1 MKKITFFRNLIV
13 LVALLVGSGSAMGQS
28 SYGLVT
34 STDDLVAGAKYL
46 IVSTADGNG
55 YALGLQNSNNRASVA
70 VSVNSGM
77 LSTIPATVSTDTKP
91 FEITLGGSIGQW
103 TLFDEV
109 NNGYLYAG
117 SSSSNHL
124 KNKTDQTNWT
134 ITFSSNTAVMT
145 SAAQS
150 TRNILRFN
158 SSNNPPL
165 FSCYSSGQASV
176 YLYKLQEGGAE
187 TVSTPTFSP
196 TSGNYLTTQNV
207 TISTETEGATIYYTT
222 DGSDPD
228 NTDTEYTTP
237 IAVSATT
244 TVKAIAYK
252 TDMDPSAIASATYT
266 FPTEVANIAALRAG
280 TTGSTVY
287 KLTGEAVMT
296 LKSSNN
302 NVKYIQDATGGILI
316 YDASGII
323 TTAYNVNDGITGI
336 TGTLS
341 LFNGMLQFI
350 PVTDPGVATSTNNTV
365 TPVEA
370 TLTNYG
376 NYPGQLV
383 KITGLTIAETGSF
396 AASTNYTLSDGTN
409 SGVLRTAY
417 SDLPYIGSAIPTV
430 PQDIVGVVLIYNS
443 TAQLVPRTA
452 DDFSNTVIESPTI
465 FVAEVNVPAMSAYV
479 DASDSETITV
489 NGVNLTTDITLSLGG
504 ADAAQFRLSTS
515 TLAQTDGSVTD
526 ASVTIYYEPK
536 AAGSHTATLTLSSAG
551 AADEPRSLSGTA
563 TWAPLDAPVATDA
576 SGISQT
582 GFTAN
587 WNAVAGATEYE
598 LSVYTKEES
607 VVNAT
612 DLFISEYIEGSSN
625 NKAIEIFNGTG
636 VSVDLSGYKIELY
649 ANGAATASN
658 TQILSGTLANNDVYI
673 IYNSSASAAIKAV
686 GDMSS
691 AVAGFNGD
699 DAIVLKKGEAIID
712 VFGRIGERPTSA
724 WIDGDYS
731 TLDKTLVRKSTVI
744 GGITVNPA
752 SGFPTLATEWD
763 VYAIDNIADL
773 GSHTFAGGGFSQTEI
788 SGSPFTVTDGTSK
801 AITGLTPSTTYYYT
815 VKAKNTNVTSE
826 ASNEVSVVT
835 SIGTSTDNPSLTSI
849 YAHNA
854 NIHFTATA
862 GEKVEVYN
870 AVGQKIISTLATDGQ
885 NELPVNAKGV
895 MIVKV
900 GSRLA
905 KVIL

>member
-1 MKKITFFRNLIV
+1 MKKITFLRNLIV
-13 LVALLVGSGSAMGQS
+13 LVALLIGSGSAMGQGTEDFEAQTALTASYATS
-28 SYGLVT
+28 SFTNATSGITWSYANSRNEETYGITNKGIMLRYANSYLEATLPNGFGSFSFQYRKAFTGGSERQLELLV
-34 STDDLVAGAKYL
+34 
-46 IVSTADGNG
+46 NG
-55 YALGLQNSNNRASVA
+55 VQVA
-70 VSVNSGM
+70 VSPTFGSVTGAEATIYDFTYNVNTTGPVTVKIKNVGSGTTNKQIVVDNIQWTA
-77 LSTIPATVSTDTKP
+77 SA
-91 FEITLGGSIGQW
+91 GGS
-103 TLFDEV
+103 
-109 NNGYLYAG
+109 
-117 SSSSNHL
+117 
-124 KNKTDQTNWT
+124 
-134 ITFSSNTAVMT
+134 
-145 SAAQS
+145 
-150 TRNILRFN
+150 
-158 SSNNPPL
+158 P
-165 FSCYSSGQASV
+165 
-176 YLYKLQEGGAE
+176 

-196 TSGNYLTTQNV
+196 TAGNYLTTQNI
-207 TISTETEGATIYYTT
+207 TISTSTESATIYYTT

-237 IAVSATT
+237 IVVSATT

-296 LKSSNN
+296 FKSSNR

-316 YDASGII
+316 DDNDGNI

-336 TGTLS
+336 TGTLN
-341 LFNGMLQFI
+341 LYNGMLQFI

-365 TPVEA
+365 TPIEA
-370 TLTNYG
+370 TLTNYA

-383 KITGLTIAETGSF
+383 KITGLTIVETGSF

-409 SGVLRTAY
+409 SGVLRTQY
-417 SDLPYIGSAIPTV
+417 SDLPYVGTAIPTV
-430 PQDIVGVVLIYNS
+430 PQDITGVVLMFNS

-452 DDFSNTVIESPTI
+452 ADFSNTVIESPSI
-465 FVAEVNVPAMSAYV
+465 FVAEVEVPAMSAYV

-489 NGVNLTTDITLSLGG
+489 NGVNLTENITLTLGG
-504 ADAAQFRLSTS
+504 DNASQFRLSTS
-515 TLAQTDGSVTD
+515 TLTQAGGSVTD

-536 AAGSHTATLTLSSAG
+536 AAGSHTATVTLSSTGAG
-551 AADEPRSLSGTA
+551 SVVKTLSGAA
-563 TWAPLDAPVATDA
+563 TWAPLDAPVAVSAGAIT
-576 SGISQT
+576 QT

-598 LSVYTKEES
+598 LSVYTKGAASTSTVLSETFNGFTKGTPDAGANS
-607 VVNAT
+607 T
-612 DLFISEYIEGSSN
+612 DVSSSLDTYTQTSGWTGSKVYEAGGTAKMGGSSSLGYITTP
-625 NKAIEIFNGTG
+625 AI
-636 VSVDLSGYKIELY
+636 DLS
-649 ANGAATASN
+649 AN
-658 TQILSGTLANNDVYI
+658 SGSFTVEFDAMAW
-673 IYNSSASAAIKAV
+673 S
-686 GDMSS
+686 GD
-691 AVAGFNGD
+691 
-699 DAIVLKKGEAIID
+699 
-712 VFGRIGERPTSA
+712 
-724 WIDGDYS
+724 
-731 TLDKTLVRKSTVI
+731 
-744 GGITVNPA
+744 
-752 SGFPTLATEWD
+752 ATEFKIFLDD
-763 VYAIDNIADL
+763 VLIYTVTGLNNSTYTLSSFSINLTGGTSTSKLRFEGKQASKARFFLDNLVVKQA
-773 GSHTFAGGGFSQTEI
+773 SQLTTPI

>member
-1 MKKITFFRNLIV
+1 MKKITFLRNLIV
-13 LVALLVGSGSAMGQS
+13 LVALLVGSGSAMGQYS
-28 SYGLVT
+28 GTGTFTKITSLVDL
-34 STDDLVAGAKYL
+34 TD
-46 IVSTADGNG
+46 G
-55 YALGLQNSNNRASVA
+55 YYV
-70 VSVNSGM
+70 VVNSGDAFAM
-77 LSTIPATVSTDTKP
+77 
-91 FEITLGGSIGQW
+91 
-103 TLFDEV
+103 
-109 NNGYLYAG
+109 NNTNAG
-117 SSSSNHL
+117 SYFGHTAISPSAGTITNPAAAIVWKIETNGEGRTIFNEASSKYVSYTGSSNASYAVDAVTAD
-124 KNKTDQTNWT
+124 NQRW
-134 ITFSSNTAVMT
+134 TFSYASNLFSVANVAIPSRILQYNASAPRFACYT
-145 SAAQS
+145 SAQQKF
-150 TRNILRFN
+150 L
-158 SSNNPPL
+158 
-165 FSCYSSGQASV
+165 
-176 YLYKLQEGGAE
+176 LYKLAVSEDPDA
-187 TVSTPTFSP
+187 VSTPTFSP

-237 IAVSATT
+237 IVVSATT

-296 LKSSNN
+296 FKSSNR

-316 YDASGII
+316 DDNDGNI

-336 TGTLS
+336 TGTLN
-341 LFNGMLQFI
+341 LYNGMLQFI

-365 TPVEA
+365 TPIEA
-370 TLTNYG
+370 TLTNYA

-383 KITGLTIAETGSF
+383 KITGLTIVETGSF

-409 SGVLRTAY
+409 SGVLRTQY
-417 SDLPYIGSAIPTV
+417 SDLPYVGTTIPTV
-430 PQDIVGVVLIYNS
+430 PQDITGVVLMFNS

-452 DDFSNTVIESPTI
+452 ADFSNTVIESPSI
-465 FVAEVNVPAMSAYV
+465 FVAEVEVPAMSAYV

-489 NGVNLTTDITLSLGG
+489 NGVNLTENITLTLGG
-504 ADAAQFRLSTS
+504 DNASQFRLSTS
-515 TLAQTDGSVTD
+515 TLTQAGGSVTD

-536 AAGSHTATLTLSSAG
+536 AAGSHTATVTLSSTGAG
-551 AADEPRSLSGTA
+551 SVVKTLSGAA
-563 TWAPLDAPVATDA
+563 TWAPLDAPVAVSAGAIT
-576 SGISQT
+576 QT

-598 LSVYTKEES
+598 LSVYTKG
-607 VVNAT
+607 AT
-612 DLFISEYIEGSSN
+612 STSTVLSETFNGFTKGTPDAGANSTDVSSSLDTYTQTSGWTGSKVYEAGGTAKMGGSSSLGYITTP
-625 NKAIEIFNGTG
+625 AI
-636 VSVDLSGYKIELY
+636 DLS
-649 ANGAATASN
+649 AN
-658 TQILSGTLANNDVYI
+658 SGSFTVEFDAMAW
-673 IYNSSASAAIKAV
+673 S
-686 GDMSS
+686 GD
-691 AVAGFNGD
+691 
-699 DAIVLKKGEAIID
+699 
-712 VFGRIGERPTSA
+712 
-724 WIDGDYS
+724 
-731 TLDKTLVRKSTVI
+731 
-744 GGITVNPA
+744 
-752 SGFPTLATEWD
+752 ATEFKIFLDD
-763 VYAIDNIADL
+763 VLIYTVTGLNNSTYTLSSFSINLTGGTSTSKLRFEGKQASKARFFLDNLVVKQA
-773 GSHTFAGGGFSQTEI
+773 SQLTTPI

-835 SIGTSTDNPSLTSI
+835 SIGTSTDNPTLTNI
-849 YAHNA
+849 YAYNA
-854 NIHFTATA
+854 KIHFAATA

-885 NELPVNAKGV
+885 NELTVNGKGV

>member
-13 LVALLVGSGSAMGQS
+13 LVALLIGSGSAMGQYS
-28 SYGLVT
+28 GTGTFTKITSLVDL
-34 STDDLVAGAKYL
+34 TD
-46 IVSTADGNG
+46 G
-55 YALGLQNSNNRASVA
+55 YYV
-70 VSVNSGM
+70 VVNSGDAFAM
-77 LSTIPATVSTDTKP
+77 
-91 FEITLGGSIGQW
+91 
-103 TLFDEV
+103 
-109 NNGYLYAG
+109 NNTNAG
-117 SSSSNHL
+117 SYFEHTAISPSAGTITNPAAAIVWKIETNGEGRTIFNEASSKYVSYTGSSNASYAVDAVTAD
-124 KNKTDQTNWT
+124 NQRW
-134 ITFSSNTAVMT
+134 TFSYASNLFSVANVAIPSRILQYNAGAPRFACYT
-145 SAAQS
+145 SAQQKF
-150 TRNILRFN
+150 L
-158 SSNNPPL
+158 
-165 FSCYSSGQASV
+165 
-176 YLYKLQEGGAE
+176 LYKLAVSEDPDA
-187 TVSTPTFSP
+187 VSTPTFSP

-207 TISTETEGATIYYTT
+207 TISTSTEGATIYYTT

-336 TGTLS
+336 TGTLN
-341 LFNGMLQFI
+341 LFSGMLQFI
-350 PVTDPGVATSTNNTV
+350 PVTDPGAATSTNNTV

-417 SDLPYIGSAIPTV
+417 SDLPYVGSAIPTV
-430 PQDIVGVVLIYNS
+430 PQDIVGVVLMYNS

-452 DDFSNTVIESPTI
+452 DDFSNTIIESPSI
-465 FVAEVNVPAMSAYV
+465 FVAEVDVPAMSAYV

-489 NGVNLTTDITLSLGG
+489 NGVNLTENITLTLGG
-504 ADAAQFRLSTS
+504 DNASQFRLSTS
-515 TLAQTDGSVTD
+515 TLTQTGGSVTD

-536 AAGSHTATLTLSSAG
+536 AVGSHTATVTLSSNGATDVTRTLNGEVIEPITAPNVIITEVYGGGGNSGATYTHDFFELYNTTENSVTIGGWSIQYYAATGTGASSNVIVIPDGKYIPAKSHFLIQSASGGAVGVALPTPDATGTVNAAAAAG
-551 AADEPRSLSGTA
+551 KVILYTTNAAQTINSSDITSITGNGFFKDYVPFGTTA
-563 TWAPLDAPVATDA
+563 TPVWGSAMS
-576 SGISQT
+576 SG
-582 GFTAN
+582 
-587 WNAVAGATEYE
+587 
-598 LSVYTKEES
+598 
-607 VVNAT
+607 
-612 DLFISEYIEGSSN
+612 
-625 NKAIEIFNGTG
+625 
-636 VSVDLSGYKIELY
+636 
-649 ANGAATASN
+649 ASN
-658 TQILSGTLANNDVYI
+658 T
-673 IYNSSASAAIKAV
+673 
-686 GDMSS
+686 
-691 AVAGFNGD
+691 
-699 DAIVLKKGEAIID
+699 
-712 VFGRIGERPTSA
+712 TSA
-724 WIDGDYS
+724 
-731 TLDKTLVRKSTVI
+731 TRKKVEGEYVYTQNI
-744 GGITVNPA
+744 GNDFEVASPNPQNTGI
-752 SGFPTLATEWD
+752 
-763 VYAIDNIADL
+763 
-773 GSHTFAGGGFSQTEI
+773 
-788 SGSPFTVTDGTSK
+788 
-801 AITGLTPSTTYYYT
+801 
-815 VKAKNTNVTSE
+815 
-826 ASNEVSVVT
+826 VS
-835 SIGTSTDNPSLTSI
+835 STDNPSSLTNI

-854 NIHFTATA
+854 KIHFTATA